1 MTFIK
6 LNQADLDSPRREL
19 SNGGLKIVVTLL
31 VRWQI
36 NFLSAQTLTLNP
48 AVRVTLLFCYLLL
61 FDISG
66 IFWEVRASCELDLLK
81 MISFLSKYLFPYYF
95 RVK

>member
-19 SNGGLKIVVTLL
+19 SNGGLKSVVTLL

-36 NFLSAQTLTLNP
+36 NFLSAQMLTLNP
-48 AVRVTLLFCYLLL
+48 AVTIFLVQRQSLCTQKFVKTLQ
-61 FDISG
+61 S
-66 IFWEVRASCELDLLK
+66 
-81 MISFLSKYLFPYYF
+81 
-95 RVK
+95 

>member
-6 LNQADLDSPRREL
+6 LDQADLDSPRREL
-19 SNGGLKIVVTLL
+19 SNGGLKSVVTLL

-48 AVRVTLLFCYLLL
+48 AVAKSGHKATI
-61 FDISG
+61 FDTQQQKPTRSIIIRILMRS
-66 IFWEVRASCELDLLK
+66 VPSD
-81 MISFLSKYLFPYYF
+81 
-95 RVK
+95 